1 MVRYYSI
8 GSLNDD
14 IILSIKKHSLGVCS
28 SYLNEMKQGSIF
40 FGKVK
45 KNKRFHFPNQ
55 YKEVILIANGTGIAP
70 FLGMLNE
77 NTNQIP
83 THLFWGGRK
92 KSSFKLYKDFITQA
106 IQKKQLN
113 SLNIAYS
120 REGKN
125 KKYVQQVI
133 EQNSEIIVRVL
144 SQNGVIMI
152 CGSLAME
159 TGVKKTLSSITE
171 SKMNLKLE
179 KFKNQIRT
187 DCY

>member
-1 MVRYYSI
+1 
-8 GSLNDD
+8 
-14 IILSIKKHSLGVCS
+14 
-28 SYLNEMKQGSIF
+28 
-40 FGKVK
+40 
-45 KNKRFHFPNQ
+45 
-55 YKEVILIANGTGIAP
+55 
-70 FLGMLNE
+70 MLNE

-113 SLNIAYS
+113 SLNITYS
-120 REGKN
+120 REGKT
-125 KKYVQQVI
+125 KKYVQQLI

-159 TGVKKTLSSITE
+159 TGVKKILSTITE

>member
-1 MVRYYSI
+1 
-8 GSLNDD
+8 
-14 IILSIKKHSLGVCS
+14 
-28 SYLNEMKQGSIF
+28 MKQGSIF

-45 KNKRFHFPNQ
+45 KNKKFHFANQ
-55 YKEVILIANGTGIAP
+55 NKEVILIANCTGIAP

-92 KSSFKLYKDFITQA
+92 KSSFKLYKDFIEKA
-106 IQKKQLN
+106 I
-113 SLNIAYS
+113 
-120 REGKN
+120 RENKLSSISIDYYREIN
-125 KKYVQQVI
+125 EKKYVQELI
-133 EQNSEIIVRVL
+133 EQNPEIVIRVL

-159 TGVKKTLSSITE
+159 ADVKKILSSITM
-171 SKMNLKLE
+171 SRMNLELE